1 MKSTVES
8 SGTLDRWLKQGS
20 RSGIVELP
28 DGGGSA
34 STSAR
39 VRSADTEVMALPGL
53 ETFEAAAGRG
63 TFEAAV
69 PVPPV
74 PFSIGDDEEI
84 ALAARADDEFD
95 EVGAEKLRA
104 LKKPRRVLKKHP
116 TDDAIPVS
124 YPLEDVDDL
133 IEVNETASGV
143 ESMDEDYEKEEE
155 EEVEDAESGSQIDPS
170 ECASGQKPAAT
181 RMSLR
186 KLPKPLRSTA
196 VRKRPAAKDDVAA
209 AASKAK
215 AVKARATA
223 VTKAVKRAVK
233 KSERQKSK
241 QPEATAATA
250 KGKGSKVCRAKAI
263 AKPSAAQLSQ
273 TAIKRRRLAQR
284 LAMKPDGD
292 DDLLPTILKIMIA
305 KLSKEHREKLRERL
319 QEAADSMEHRSGCSG
334 TESSYVTLYT
344 LCELMGVKVMKH
356 TASAEYD
363 DRKRD
368 WCKEVLEILGD
379 TESLL
384 AKDMNDMQ
392 HNSVFCHRRFRKVN
406 NVLTSR
412 KILLDCGFSCKDLSK
427 LKFHRDANGDIL
439 ITGAG
444 TTGYTF
450 LALIRWVARE
460 RPLVLILENVEELA
474 DETQLNI
481 HELKRSFAELGFAIE
496 VRVFDCS
503 RFGLPQRRKRA
514 IVLGLHYFTLG
525 VTLQE
530 GAALLAKMLDT
541 TASLELV
548 PLPLDQ
554 CLLSPDDP
562 FCLAELERRERTVSD
577 EDKVIDI
584 NWPTTHNI
592 FMEHLGLRWGNFSWP
607 AEVVDSPWV
616 RILPKRETEIVKI
629 EARPA

>member
-1 MKSTVES
+1 MSVVSSQMPMQHSHLEKKTRLHFVHVICARLLFFYARSDVSLLHPLCQFDFVVLGLKTMLTGSRDYPFFFFEMKSTAES
-8 SGTLDRWLKQGS
+8 SGTLDRWLT
-20 RSGIVELP
+20 RRIVELP

-155 EEVEDAESGSQIDPS
+155 EEEEEVEDAESGSQIDPS

-181 RMSLR
+181 RMSLG

-250 KGKGSKVCRAKAI
+250 KGKSSNVCRAKAV
-263 AKPSAAQLSQ
+263 AKPIAAQLSQ
-273 TAIKRRRLAQR
+273 TTTKRQRLAQR

-292 DDLLPTILKIMIA
+292 DDLLPTILKIIIA
-305 KLSKEHREKLRERL
+305 
-319 QEAADSMEHRSGCSG
+319 
-334 TESSYVTLYT
+334 
-344 LCELMGVKVMKH
+344 
-356 TASAEYD
+356 
-363 DRKRD
+363 
-368 WCKEVLEILGD
+368 
-379 TESLL
+379 
-384 AKDMNDMQ
+384 
-392 HNSVFCHRRFRKVN
+392 
-406 NVLTSR
+406 
-412 KILLDCGFSCKDLSK
+412 
-427 LKFHRDANGDIL
+427 
-439 ITGAG
+439 
-444 TTGYTF
+444 
-450 LALIRWVARE
+450 
-460 RPLVLILENVEELA
+460 
-474 DETQLNI
+474 
-481 HELKRSFAELGFAIE
+481 
-496 VRVFDCS
+496 
-503 RFGLPQRRKRA
+503 
-514 IVLGLHYFTLG
+514 
-525 VTLQE
+525 
-530 GAALLAKMLDT
+530 
-541 TASLELV
+541 
-548 PLPLDQ
+548 
-554 CLLSPDDP
+554 
-562 FCLAELERRERTVSD
+562 
-577 EDKVIDI
+577 
-584 NWPTTHNI
+584 
-592 FMEHLGLRWGNFSWP
+592 
-607 AEVVDSPWV
+607 
-616 RILPKRETEIVKI
+616 
-629 EARPA
+629 